1 MVQVYV
7 VLQRE
12 QDLFDLVQ
20 NGGDLQ
26 ELIGCVVNLHPLNFI
41 GRQYGQAMTRRCAF
55 NCE

>member
-12 QDLFDLVQ
+12 QDLFDFVQ
-20 NGGDLQ
+20 KGGDSQ

-41 GRQYGQAMTRRCAF
+41 GRQYGQATTRRRAF
-55 NCE
+55 NCK